1 MYARIATIDFTRL
14 DDQEMRRIIK
24 ILFNNLDDLRH
35 CVSKGRMSLD
45 LCAVPFEKKGNFELG
60 GLSFVSVGAGD
71 VGSIPLYIPSLKD
84 FTRTLALFD
93 LLHNPAT
100 EIKYADHCDYRA
112 IEDCL
117 KVSLVT
123 NLSDKIYTRE
133 QTEFLANS
141 IVEPNIL
148 REIISYMEDGSEK
161 WVNISKTKYV
171 TPPKYDHLIDSIPKY
186 LDMFFKAHDMDFNEH
201 SITEDLN
208 KYEVREDEKRYAQ
221 WFFDLNK
228 FNGKE
233 YPKPNFDG
241 YDDRLSQSRAFK
253 KIFKKDSSEN
263 LELEF

>member
-1 MYARIATIDFTRL
+1 MYARIVTIDFTRL
-14 DDQEMRRIIK
+14 DDQEMRRIVK
-24 ILFNNLDDLRH
+24 ILFNNSDDLRH

-60 GLSFVSVGAGD
+60 GLSFVSMGAGD
-71 VGSIPLYIPSLKD
+71 VGSIPLNLPDLKD

-100 EIKYADHCDYRA
+100 EIKYVDHCDYRA
-112 IEDCL
+112 IENCL
-117 KVSLVT
+117 KVSLVM

-141 IVEPNIL
+141 IVEPNML
-148 REIISYMEDGSEK
+148 REIISYMEGGSEK
-161 WVNISKTKYV
+161 MVELSKTKYV

-186 LDMFFKAHDMDFNEH
+186 LDTFFKAHDMDFKEC

-208 KYEVREDEKRYAQ
+208 KYEVREDEEKYAQ
-221 WFFDLNK
+221 WLFNLKK
-228 FNGKE
+228 FEGKE
-233 YPKPNFDG
+233 YPKPDFNG
-241 YDDRLSQSRAFK
+241 YDEKLSNTSMFK
-253 KIFKKDSSEN
+253 KIFEKGSSEN